1 MNLPQ
6 DFKDLS
12 ELFENNPESFKIILK
27 DNYELVEYLIDKSL
41 SKTSDKQR
49 TFEYFQ
55 KLSKY
60 LSPLELDIS
69 LELLAK
75 KINTSKDILKRELNF
90 HSKNT
95 KDNHRSPAKSKSTN
109 AHLVFQDIVT
119 ADIVKSNFSFDEQ
132 VLEIL
137 NLSDEFSKSIKQLE
151 KDGDKD
157 NQFTNISY
165 TPEQYDES
173 ISRLYLYFANL
184 KIDQLIEEFESSK
197 NKDFSLLQSVEDI
210 KKKVEIYQ
218 STL

>member
-1 MNLPQ
+1 M
-6 DFKDLS
+6 
-12 ELFENNPESFKIILK
+12 
-27 DNYELVEYLIDKSL
+27 
-41 SKTSDKQR
+41 
-49 TFEYFQ
+49 
-55 KLSKY
+55 
-60 LSPLELDIS
+60 
-69 LELLAK
+69 
-75 KINTSKDILKRELNF
+75 
-90 HSKNT
+90 
-95 KDNHRSPAKSKSTN
+95 
-109 AHLVFQDIVT
+109 VFQDIVT

>member
-1 MNLPQ
+1 MATN
-6 DFKDLS
+6 
-12 ELFENNPESFKIILK
+12 
-27 DNYELVEYLIDKSL
+27 
-41 SKTSDKQR
+41 DKQR
-49 TFEYFQ
+49 IFEYFQ
-55 KLSKY
+55 KLAKH
-60 LSPLELDIS
+60 LSPLELDVS
-69 LELLAK
+69 LDLLAK

-95 KDNHRSPAKSKSTN
+95 IDNPSSSAKLKSTN

-119 ADIVKSNFSFDEQ
+119 ADIVKSNFSLDEQ

-137 NLSDEFSKSIKQLE
+137 NLSDEFRKTVNQLE

-157 NQFTNISY
+157 NQYTNISY
-165 TPEQYDES
+165 TSEQYAES
-173 ISRLYLYFANL
+173 ISRLYLHFANL

-210 KKKVEIYQ
+210 KKKIEIYQ